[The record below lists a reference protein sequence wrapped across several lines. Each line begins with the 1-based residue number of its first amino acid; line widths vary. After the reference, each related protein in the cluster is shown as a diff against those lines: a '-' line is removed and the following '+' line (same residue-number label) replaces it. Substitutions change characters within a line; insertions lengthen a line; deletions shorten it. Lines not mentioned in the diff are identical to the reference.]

1 MKLIKLLILFLFL
14 SLKGFSQQAPSYT
27 LKYDKT
33 EFCAGSNAFAN
44 LSIFNSKGELMGPDF
59 FKKIRINYKKIDG
72 EGIPLLSMDEK
83 GTIDLSKSNIGIYSV
98 KFNLGTSAFST
109 TINLLNCK

>member
-1 MKLIKLLILFLFL
+1 MKLTKLIILFLLL

-33 EFCAGSNAFAN
+33 EFCAGSNEFAKLMILN
-44 LSIFNSKGELMGPDF
+44 SEGVLMGSEFYKSIKIYYNKINGKDVLSI
-59 FKKIRINYKKIDG
+59 
-72 EGIPLLSMDEK
+72 DEN
-83 GTIDLSKSNIGIYSV
+83 GTIDLSKSYIGIYSV
-98 KFNLGTSAFST
+98 KFNLGTSTFST